1 MRKLSPQ
8 TSFFIFAMQQP
19 LHRRF
24 QDHMLNP
31 AQTHQALCFASAE
44 TVEQTHNFSEPENNP
59 LLLLSLHKQLSKQ
72 LRWDLK

>member
-1 MRKLSPQ
+1 
-8 TSFFIFAMQQP
+8 
-19 LHRRF
+19 
-24 QDHMLNP
+24 MLNP